1 MKIPYLKKKPEL
13 KSYHNVTWED
23 NYSWIHQKNIL
34 EVLRDKTKL
43 DPEVKNYLDEE
54 NSYAN
59 YHLKDT
65 ENLQKKLFDEIKGR
79 IKLDDESLPYKDHTY
94 EYWSKTTAVGNYSI
108 KLRKKI
114 DTDLVEEIWNGDE
127 EKKKLETE
135 YFGVGDLEV
144 SNNDKYLGYSLD
156 IKGSEYYTIFIRD
169 IKTNEIITKEIS
181 ETSGGITF
189 SLDDKYVF
197 YSKLDQNHRARKIYR
212 HEIGNFNGQDELIF
226 EEKSEAFTVSIGLS
240 SDEKYYFINTSD
252 HNTSEQYYFGVDEIN
267 IKPKLIIKREKGIIY
282 SVSSWDS
289 KFFNHTNKDA
299 EDFKIDVSDSLEKQN
314 WKTFIPP
321 RDEVLIGGCTFLKN
335 WIIRSETS
343 NALDKLFVKNISSGV
358 EEELIF
364 SNETV
369 YVPGISLIQKD
380 RDTDNVYLGYSSPKT
395 PSRVYSYNLSTKT
408 KKLVKEQE
416 IPSGHNPEDY
426 IVERVDYKS
435 HDGRLVPLTIT
446 RHKKT
451 KIDGSAN
458 LLLYGY
464 GSYGSSMSPNFSST
478 RLSLINRDIIWATA
492 HIRGGM
498 EKGMKWWKEG
508 KLINKKNTF
517 EDYIH
522 AAKYLIDNNYSSK
535 GKIIGMGGSAG
546 GLLMGAV
553 VNQAPELFLGIIMA
567 VPFVDSLTTNLDHSL
582 PLTVGE
588 FDEFGNA
595 KDIKEHF
602 DYIFSYAPYNNIKKM
617 DYPHILITTSLSAN
631 TLAVTPEPHE
641 NTIFLLWSKLNG
653 LNFSTILS
661 LAINVRS
668 SVFINSEK
676 GKQNEF
682 LIDPL
687 LKPFLGSATFP
698 SNLSILLASI
708 TLNSFSEIFLS
719 ISCLSFTSFL
729 FSLAL

>member
-169 IKTNEIITKEIS
+169 IETNEIITKKIT

-212 HEIGNFNGQDELIF
+212 HEIGNFNSLDELIF

-267 IKPKLIIKREKGIIY
+267 TKPKLIIKREKGIIY

-289 KFFNHTNKDA
+289 KFYNHTNKDA

-364 SNETV
+364 SNENV
-369 YVPGISLIQKD
+369 YVPGISLTQKD

-617 DYPHILITTSLSAN
+617 DYPHILITTSLSDN
-631 TLAVTPEPHE
+631 RVLFDEPAKFAAKLRE
-641 NTIFLLWSKLNG
+641 YKTDNNLL
-653 LNFSTILS
+653 
-661 LAINVRS
+661 
-668 SVFINSEK
+668 
-676 GKQNEF
+676 
-682 LIDPL
+682 L
-687 LKPFLGSATFP
+687 LKTEMNAGHGGKSGRDGA
-698 SNLSILLASI
+698 IE
-708 TLNSFSEIFLS
+708 EIAIDYAF
-719 ISCLSFTSFL
+719 
-729 FSLAL
+729 ALKVAKKI